1 MTNTTIKKNIFL
13 YLILSIAFVITVQ
26 QFPFFKGNSLHLI
39 HAIKNMEFNKL
50 QYDWIA
56 NQTSHLPL
64 FNYFNYFLIKY
75 FSINVLYLIHFIL
88 LTTCPFFLFLICKDE
103 FSDLKNNYLAIIWF
117 SFFILIYHENSFF
130 SGVAG
135 QDIINEGYIKIKKEN
150 QIIAK

>member
-1 MTNTTIKKNIFL
+1 
-13 YLILSIAFVITVQ
+13 
-26 QFPFFKGNSLHLI
+26 
-39 HAIKNMEFNKL
+39 MEFNKL

-103 FSDLKNNYLAIIWF
+103 FADLKNNYLAIIWF

-135 QDIINEGYIKIKKEN
+135 QDIINEGYQPASFEFYFISAFIYS
-150 QIIAK
+150 